1 VTQPAPARPPAA
13 TARRPGTPRPAG
25 AGAGRTIVV
34 PRGASPSPVGSPAA
48 AGTVAPRSGAFRRTP
63 GRLRIAAAIAVL
75 ACLAIAVAGLV
86 GGLVQSAAL
95 GDAVADTDQQVRA
108 LGVRNDLVAADA
120 TATNAFLVGGLE
132 PVEQRAR
139 YDESLAAAA
148 DGLTGVAG
156 ANSQD
161 AESLGTVNAGVS
173 TYAGLV
179 EQARA
184 NNRQGF
190 PVGAAYL
197 ETASRELRE
206 GVLPGLDGVV
216 LANNDRVESAFDAAG
231 LAQLALLVLVIG
243 AVVIVAV
250 QVWLA
255 RRVHRRFNPGLVI
268 ATALVVL
275 AGFSLVSSLQAGAQ
289 TAADVE
295 SGSYGSTVS
304 VARAFS
310 LANDA
315 RAMESFTLIKRG
327 SGQAYEEAYQAAVD
341 EAGAE
346 LESTADADPQLLT
359 AFTDWTE
366 THAEVR
372 ELDDAGQWDDAV
384 ALATSTEPGSPNAT
398 FDEFAQL
405 AEESVATSGH
415 EASADLEEAASAA
428 SRVAWVGL
436 VAGVLAALASLWG
449 FSARLKEY
457 R

>member
-1 VTQPAPARPPAA
+1 VTRVV
-13 TARRPGTPRPAG
+13 PAG
-25 AGAGRTIVV
+25 
-34 PRGASPSPVGSPAA
+34 PVGSPAT
-48 AGTVAPRSGAFRRTP
+48 AGAVAPRSGALTRTP
-63 GRLRIAAAIAVL
+63 GRLRLAAAIAVV

-148 DGLTGVAG
+148 DGLTDVAG
-156 ANSQD
+156 ANGDD
-161 AESLGTVNAGVS
+161 AASLGSVNAGVS

-197 ETASRELRE
+197 ETASQELRE
-206 GVLPGLDGVV
+206 GVLPGLDAVV

-231 LAQLALLVLVIG
+231 LAQLALVVLVIG
-243 AVVIVAV
+243 AVVLVGV

-255 RRVHRRFNPGLVI
+255 RRVHRRFNAGLVI
-268 ATALVVL
+268 ATVLVVL

-289 TAADVE
+289 TASGVE

-327 SGQAYEEAYQAAVD
+327 SGQAYEDAYQVAVD

-346 LESTADADPQLLT
+346 LASTDDADPRLVQAFETWT
-359 AFTDWTE
+359 A

-372 ELDDAGQWDDAV
+372 ELDDTGRWDDAV

-405 AEESVATSGH
+405 AEQSVAASG
-415 EASADLEEAASAA
+415 EAASADLEEAAAAA

-436 VAGVLAALASLWG
+436 VAGILAALAALWG